1 MVVLVSCR
9 SRLPRKNTDNRALCH
24 PKPQITRSEALGMNE
39 GVSAQSAENIRADRT
54 VDDPKQGP
62 SPYTACGP
70 TSGYPAQPTQPIC
83 VTKLFRV
90 EDALSKF
97 EQFQQLVY
105 ASLLV

>member
-1 MVVLVSCR
+1 MIQNKGLLLTLHVGLH
-9 SRLPRKNTDNRALCH
+9 LA
-24 PKPQITRSEALGMNE
+24 M
-39 GVSAQSAENIRADRT
+39 
-54 VDDPKQGP
+54 
-62 SPYTACGP
+62 
-70 TSGYPAQPTQPIC
+70 QPTQPIC